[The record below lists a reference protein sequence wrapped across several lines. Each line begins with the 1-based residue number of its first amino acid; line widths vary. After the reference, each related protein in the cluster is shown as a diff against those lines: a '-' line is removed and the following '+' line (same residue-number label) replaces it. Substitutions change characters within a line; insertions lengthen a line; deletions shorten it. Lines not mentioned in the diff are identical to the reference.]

1 MFITLLDNYNKVA
14 HCQFL
19 ANFSKFLALIPKGP
33 SLRTFFLLPSGK
45 IFLQKKTLE
54 PVISETSRINS
65 FHDRTSKEFFFE
77 KTGFFGTHVS
87 LSIPGLITR
96 RYLWQILITAA
107 QWAVARKQRPIHVA
121 SQQVTILFPI
131 S

>member
-1 MFITLLDNYNKVA
+1 VA
-14 HCQFL
+14 KFSYKKKRWNQLFQKHQESTAFMIEPAKNRQLENQF
-19 ANFSKFLALIPKGP
+19 F
-33 SLRTFFLLPSGK
+33 
-45 IFLQKKTLE
+45 
-54 PVISETSRINS
+54 
-65 FHDRTSKEFFFE
+65 EFFFE

-121 SQQVTILFPI
+121 SQQVTTLFPI